1 MYVKELG
8 RPLPDTPS
16 FSLQFTELTNLV
28 LQGCGGLE
36 VLNVRHLTV
45 SALLFTCLAV
55 LAQEKKD
62 PPVDPK
68 DKKEPA
74 PATGEVDFAWKW
86 EKDKPIFSQ
95 MTTKTVQNIKVQEL
109 NINQIQ
115 EQTFFFKWT
124 PLKEDA
130 GKWTVKQ
137 TIEGIKMKIDIA
149 GNPVSYDS
157 TVDQQAAGS
166 NTALNDFF
174 KNLKGSEFTVTVTK
188 EGTVEKIE
196 GREAFVAK
204 LTAANKQ
211 LEGLLQKILSEEAF
225 KQMSDPS
232 FSLLP
237 KDSPKKKAKDKWE
250 RTTSLDLGPVG
261 GYDIKYTYELDK
273 VTGDIAEVKVTP
285 SVTYKA
291 PKATETG
298 DALPFKIKG
307 ADLKSDATAG
317 GTIKFN
323 TKTGRIESSN
333 VTLKINGKVTL
344 EIGGQTSDVEIRQEQ
359 TTDVA
364 YSDKSSLPEPK
375 K

>member
-1 MYVKELG
+1 M
-8 RPLPDTPS
+8 PPS
-16 FSLQFTELTNLV
+16 RIPILFPTIYQIGIPCLQRR
-28 LQGCGGLE
+28 GGLK

-68 DKKEPA
+68 DKKDPVPA
-74 PATGEVDFAWKW
+74 GAEVDFTWKW
-86 EKDKPIFSQ
+86 EKDKPLFSQ

-124 PLKEDA
+124 PLKEEG

-174 KNLKGSEFTVTVTK
+174 KNIKGSEFTLTLAK
-188 EGTVEKIE
+188 DGSVEKVE
-196 GREAFVAK
+196 GREAFVTK
-204 LTAANKQ
+204 LGTANKQ
-211 LEGLLQKILSEEAF
+211 IEGLLQKILSEEAF
-225 KQMSDPS
+225 KQLSDPS
-232 FSLLP
+232 FGLLP
-237 KDSPKKKAKDKWE
+237 KDAAKKKAKDKWE

-261 GYDIKYTYELDK
+261 GYDTKYTFEFDK
-273 VTGDIAEVKVTP
+273 TTGDVAEVKVTP
-285 SVTYKA
+285 AVTYKA

-307 ADLKSDATAG
+307 AELKSDATAG

-323 TKTGRIESSN
+323 TKTGRIDSSS

-359 TTDVA
+359 TTDVI
-364 YSDKSSLPEPK
+364 YTEKSAIPEPK